1 MSYREVRNVTEMLR
15 ALAYPRLVSIE
26 NFRTPNFK
34 LVAEILEWV
43 AHRFDPTARLNFNLE
58 NQGERVLFVK
68 TVVLLLLQRARV
80 KLNPRKLYQA
90 DGYAAQE
97 LHVVLKILYDATLE
111 KPAEENSSE
120 WTIMKSKI
128 NAKRQEISRI
138 RQLASQIPQSGA
150 ALFDLLN
157 KEVVAKDKR
166 SRALTNSLNLSDVES
181 NIRSL
186 VTSAVDSFKAVE
198 DKLANINNDEQ
209 ALDTKIERRKK
220 EYEQLEKRLAK
231 LQSFRPQYMDDYEK
245 YEQTLKGLYELY
257 VIKFRNLT
265 YMEQLAQEVERAE
278 KEKTA
283 ELEQTMRQT
292 VEKMRSEVA
301 KSPPIESLQIEDMN
315 KNEVK
320 RPMVFGNM
328 TGAGLSDDDE
338 DDDDEEDELVNFDE
352 NLDLEEEFL
361 HDRRGSL
368 QRSENVAEDGD
379 NDEDDF

>member
-58 NQGERVLFVK
+58 NQGER
-68 TVVLLLLQRARV
+68 
-80 KLNPRKLYQA
+80 A